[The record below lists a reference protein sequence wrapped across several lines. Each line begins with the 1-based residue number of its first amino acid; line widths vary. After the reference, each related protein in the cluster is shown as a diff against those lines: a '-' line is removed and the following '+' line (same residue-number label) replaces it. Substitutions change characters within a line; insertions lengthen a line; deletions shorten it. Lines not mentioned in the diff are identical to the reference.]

1 VNTAGNVVLQYAGE
15 LTAEEIRTGISKA
28 FGLG

>member
-1 VNTAGNVVLQYAGE
+1 VILQYAGE